1 MNFSLD
7 SLNPPQRDAV
17 TYDGVKHCLIL
28 AGAGSGKTRV
38 LTHRIAWLISQG
50 IAPAAILAI
59 TFTNKAAREMRE
71 RAMALIPEEDHAGLQ
86 LSTFHAFGARFLRQ
100 YAAYAGLESSFS
112 IYAETEQK
120 TLIKSI
126 MTQAGILGSN
136 TELSESETQKQKA
149 AVSDYL
155 NTIMSWKEAG
165 KSVEQAQTDAKSRE
179 AQYMADVYENYEKQ
193 LVANNA
199 VDFCGLLLWPRFILQ
214 NYENVRSRIQARY
227 RHILV
232 DEFQDTNGVQLQ
244 LLRLLCGPNA
254 QLTVVGDDDQSIYT
268 WRGAD
273 PTAILEFEDRFGACD
288 VFKLEQNYRS
298 TKPILTCAG
307 NLIACN
313 TARTEKRLWTN
324 TEGGEK
330 VHVISYDSDW
340 DEAADVISQMIS
352 RHNAARVSWEKFAI
366 LYRKNSQSVSFEREC
381 THNAI
386 PYQII
391 GATGFYDREEI
402 VDLIAYLKVL
412 VNPADT
418 IALRRIINKPNRGI
432 GEKTC
437 DKLIELMEQKTK
449 SFGLSPT
456 QCLISLLEDIAA
468 ARVKIPRAGAKL
480 AAGCQSLLALF
491 SRVENWRSRPPRETL
506 LDILDETNFMTHL
519 KKATLKKGQDFAEAE
534 DRIHS
539 LIQELDAH
547 QAKSPN
553 DLPGFLE
560 DMTLIRPESDDTKR
574 AVNLMTIHSAK
585 GLEFDVVYIVGVS
598 DGMLP
603 LRRSG
608 ECNLEEER
616 RLMYVAMTRARK
628 VLTITYAEKTHT
640 YGQLNCQE
648 PSMFIDEMQRPED
661 AETIDLCHID
671 APNDYI
677 RRTPQLAWSSIA
689 KKAAQN
695 QLNARNAR
703 DFENE
708 VGGGYARPPK
718 AKKLPSDFEPDT
730 AYEEESHDIYED
742 IRSQN
747 APPKRALP
755 PAPTGK
761 AFTWKDPQKADSPAV
776 LGVSAE
782 VRKIGNSA
790 VSATSKNGKKLV
802 CGSRVTHSIHGVG
815 TVLKLEPSGN
825 DYKATVQFLQAGVRT
840 IIARFLWAI

>member
-1 MNFSLD
+1 
-7 SLNPPQRDAV
+7 
-17 TYDGVKHCLIL
+17 
-28 AGAGSGKTRV
+28 GKTRV

-50 IAPAAILAI
+50 VAPSAILAI

-86 LSTFHAFGARFLRQ
+86 LSTFHAFGARFLRK
-100 YAAYAGLESSFS
+100 YATYAGLESSFS
-112 IYAETEQK
+112 IYAENEQK
-120 TLIKSI
+120 TLIKDI
-126 MTQAGILGSN
+126 MKQFGIIGSN
-136 TELSESETQKQKA
+136 TDLTESETQKQKA

-165 KSVEQAQTDAKSRE
+165 KSVEEAQTDAKSRE
-179 AQYMADVYENYEKQ
+179 TQHMADVYIEYEKQ

-199 VDFCGLLLWPRFILQ
+199 VDFCGLLLWPLYILK
-214 NYENVRSRIQARY
+214 NYENVRCRVQARY

-244 LLRLLCGPNA
+244 LLRQLCGPGA

-273 PTAILEFEDRFGACD
+273 PTAILEFETRFGACD

-307 NLIACN
+307 NLIAYN

-352 RHNAARVSWEKFAI
+352 RHNAARISWEKFAI
-366 LYRKNSQSVSFEREC
+366 LYRRNSQSVSFEREC

-402 VDLIAYLKVL
+402 VDLISYLRVL

-437 DKLIELMEQKTK
+437 DKIIELMDQKTK
-449 SFGLSPT
+449 SFGFTPT
-456 QCLISLLEDIAA
+456 QCLISLLEDISAG
-468 ARVKIPRAGAKL
+468 RVKIPRAGAKV
-480 AAGCQSLLALF
+480 AEGCNALLALF
-491 SRVENWRSRPPRETL
+491 SRVENWRTCSPRDTL
-506 LDILDETNFMTHL
+506 LAILDETNFMVHL
-519 KKATLKKGQDFAEAE
+519 KKATIKKGQDFAEAE

-560 DMTLIRPESDDTKR
+560 DMTLIRPESDDSKR

-598 DGMLP
+598 DGTLP

-628 VLTITYAEKTHT
+628 VLNITYAQKTHT
-640 YGQLNCQE
+640 FGQLNCQE
-648 PSMFIDEMQRPED
+648 PSPFIDEMQRPED
-661 AETIDLCHID
+661 SETIDLVHID
-671 APNDYI
+671 TPNDYI
-677 RRTPQLAWSSIA
+677 PRRTPQLAWSSIA
-689 KKAAQN
+689 KKAAAQ
-695 QLNARNAR
+695 QAQKPR

-708 VGGGYARPPK
+708 VGGGYIRPFK
-718 AKKLPSDFEPDT
+718 SKKQPADFEPDLP
-730 AYEEESHDIYED
+730 YEEEAHDIYED
-742 IRSQN
+742 IQPQN
-747 APPKRALP
+747 AASKQA
-755 PAPTGK
+755 PAPAPSRK
-761 AFTWKDPQKADSPAV
+761 PFTWKDSKRPDSPAA

-782 VRKIGNSA
+782 VRMIGNSA

-815 TVLKLEPSGN
+815 TVLKLEASGN

>member
-17 TYDGVKHCLIL
+17 TYDGPKHCLIL

-50 IAPAAILAI
+50 VAPSAILAI

-71 RAMALIPEEDHAGLQ
+71 RAMSLLPEEDHSGLQ

-112 IYAETEQK
+112 IYAENEQK
-120 TLIKSI
+120 ALIKTI
-126 MTQAGILGSN
+126 MTQLNLIGSDKA
-136 TELSESETQKQKA
+136 ELSESESQKQKA
-149 AVSDYL
+149 VVAEYL

-165 KSVEQAQTDAKSRE
+165 ETVEQAHSNAKSRE
-179 AQYMADVYENYEKQ
+179 AQHMANVYENYEKQ
-193 LVANNA
+193 LIANNA
-199 VDFCGLLLWPRFILQ
+199 VDFCGLLLWPLFILKQ
-214 NYENVRSRIQARY
+214 YDNVRSRIQARY

-244 LLRLLCGPNA
+244 LLRQLAGPNT
-254 QLTVVGDDDQSIYT
+254 QFTVVGDDDQSIYT

-273 PTAILEFEDRFGACD
+273 PTAILEFENRYGACA

-307 NLIACN
+307 NLIAYN
-313 TARTEKRLWTN
+313 EMRTEKRLWTN
-324 TEGGEK
+324 TTGGEK
-330 VHVISYDSDW
+330 VHVIAYDSDW

-352 RHNAARVSWEKFAI
+352 RHNAAHVSWEKFAI
-366 LYRKNSQSVSFEREC
+366 LYRRNSQSVSFEREC
-381 THNAI
+381 THHAV

-402 VDLIAYLKVL
+402 VDLISYLRVL

-418 IALRRIINKPNRGI
+418 VALRRIINKPNRGI

-437 DKLIELMEQKTK
+437 DKIIELMEKK
-449 SFGLSPT
+449 SMMFNLTPT

-468 ARVKIPRAGAKL
+468 GRVKIPRAGAKVT
-480 AAGCQSLLALF
+480 AGCNALLALF
-491 SRVENWRSRPPRETL
+491 SRVEDWRTRPPRDTL
-506 LDILDETNFMTHL
+506 LDILDETNFMSHL
-519 KKATLKKGQDFAEAE
+519 KKSVIKKGQDFAEAE

-598 DGMLP
+598 DGTLP
-603 LRRSG
+603 LRRNG

-640 YGQLNCQE
+640 FGQLNCQE
-648 PSMFIDEMQRPED
+648 RSLFINEMQRPDD
-661 AETIDLCHID
+661 ADTIDQAHID
-671 APNDYI
+671 TPNDYI
-677 RRTPQLAWSSIA
+677 ARRSPQPTWSSISQ
-689 KKAAQN
+689 KPKTRTRAAN
-695 QLNARNAR
+695 

-708 VGGGYARPPK
+708 VGGGRTRPFPSN
-718 AKKLPSDFEPDT
+718 AKTLDFEPDLP
-730 AYEEESHDIYED
+730 YEEESHDIYED
-742 IRSQN
+742 IQPKPRHNPPRSPQ
-747 APPKRALP
+747 PKAS
-755 PAPTGK
+755 GQS
-761 AFTWKDPQKADSPAV
+761 FTWKDTQRSDSPAV

-782 VRKIGNSA
+782 VRKIGNSTI
-790 VSATSKNGKKLV
+790 SAISKNGKKLV

-815 TVLKLEPSGN
+815 TIVQLEPSGN